1 MGGGGKGGGQT
12 SQQKIPQYVDDVAR
26 RNLARAEAAQQIDY
40 MPYYGPSV
48 AAFNPNQLQAMQ
60 ANIGAAEAFGL
71 AQPGALQPLSGMPQ
85 AQVFADGSVGYSSA
99 PLYEQALAEA
109 ARRDPASYQQREKLF
124 VSDGSTYSPTAD
136 MTAPQPTTNSWFEVM
151 QDGTMPSSGSTIQMP
166 MGVDIKV

>member
-12 SQQKIPQYVDDVAR
+12 SQQKIPQYVDDVAK

-48 AAFNPNQLQAMQ
+48 AGFNPNQVQAM
-60 ANIGAAEAFGL
+60 ASNIGAAEAFGL
-71 AQPGALQPLSGMPQ
+71 VQPGALQPLSGMPQ
-85 AQVFADGSVGYSSA
+85 AQTFADGSVGYSSA

-124 VSDGSTYSPTAD
+124 VS
-136 MTAPQPTTNSWFEVM
+136 
-151 QDGTMPSSGSTIQMP
+151 
-166 MGVDIKV
+166 